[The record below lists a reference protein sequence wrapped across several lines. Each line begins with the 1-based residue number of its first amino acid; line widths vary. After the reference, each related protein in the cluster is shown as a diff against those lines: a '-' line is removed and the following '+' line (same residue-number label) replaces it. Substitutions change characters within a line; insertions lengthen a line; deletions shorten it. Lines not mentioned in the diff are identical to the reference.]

1 MKKFVF
7 IFILYVLV
15 FFSFLSFCQNSI
27 ILSLKDIKPYVREVN
42 FIISDYNTNSKLFK
56 SNIDDYIVRV
66 ENIKSGVSSLKRPYV
81 LNEYF
86 KYRIISIE
94 NLEIGLKNMKTGSS
108 DINESINNYNKYSK
122 LSNKELKKIFKK
134 TLLQ

>member
-27 ILSLKDIKPYVREVN
+27 MLSLQDIKPYVREVN
-42 FIISDYNTNSKLFK
+42 FIINDYNTNLKSFK
-56 SNIDDYIVRV
+56 SNIDNYIVRV
-66 ENIKSGVSSLKRPYV
+66 KNIKSGISNLKKPYV

-94 NLEIGLKNMKTGSS
+94 NLEVGLKNMKKGS
-108 DINESINNYNKYSK
+108 DNINESIDNYNKYSK
-122 LSNKELKKIFKK
+122 LSNEELKKIFKK